1 MKPAILLVLAGL
13 GSLRLHPGRH
23 QCRRRCCCRRNLRR
37 RRRAASSAGRPQGVI
52 TGAAIGSVS
61 GAIIAA
67 NNTRPQ
73 GWCTWRDRYTGQE
86 FYARCP

>member
-1 MKPAILLVLAGL
+1 MPPVV
-13 GSLRLHPGRH
+13 
-23 QCRRRCCCRRNLRR
+23 
-37 RRRAASSAGRPQGVI
+37 RRRAASSAVRRAASLDARRQGVI

-67 NNTRPQ
+67 NNTRPA
-73 GWCTWRDRYTGQE
+73 GWCTYRDRYTGQD

>member
-1 MKPAILLVLAGL
+1 MRSMIPLLMACLALPACTPAGQNAAAGAAAGGIFGAAAGGVL
-13 GSLRLHPGRH
+13 GRT
-23 QCRRRCCCRRNLRR
+23 
-37 RRRAASSAGRPQGVI
+37 PQGVI

-67 NNTRPQ
+67 NNTRPA